1 MYSLEEFDTAK
12 TRVLKYILYKKRT
25 ENEVRIK
32 FARIMQ
38 EDLLDDV
45 IDYLKDA
52 GYIND
57 DEYVERQVNQIC
69 ALKNL
74 SLKITAI
81 TLAYLFFLRRDN
93 DTFSLIACKIGKISS
108 VVFISFGS
116 VVVLLIPFLST
127 ASDITSESSTPLAH
141 SIIFVALFLKY
152 LYK

>member
-74 SLKITAI
+74 SLKEIKYKLFSKGVSKDKVEDYFSQNKEELQEYEEKAASNI
-81 TLAYLFFLRRDN
+81 VYKKSYKNEKEEIRNYLM
-93 DTFSLIACKIGKISS
+93 KKGY
-108 VVFISFGS
+108 
-116 VVVLLIPFLST
+116 
-127 ASDITSESSTPLAH
+127 TSESIKKAMED
-141 SIIFVALFLKY
+141 Y
-152 LYK
+152 